1 MNIWKYFT
9 LAILL
14 PMVTIYI
21 TLVLKEQ
28 FDQVIE
34 VEVNDNLYDTY
45 PENYSS
51 TENDFSLEEPER
63 SLNDN
68 DVSDDKESSEIKES
82 FNSIEEKIKSKQI
95 KYSDNPNYN
104 DLFANDIGAP
114 KETEN
119 NLITDKKIVTDTK
132 VVNKNKTKVKK
143 SNEISTPETTV
154 KIDKNKQRIKS
165 KKIVKKIKFVP
176 AKVATQPSNNKN
188 KQRINSNK
196 ISKVKKPNI
205 SNVKSTKK
213 STSNIK
219 KTNKENKPTIQKRIV
234 FKKQVILKPKKPETK
249 QNRSLSEFNNN
260 ISDVFDEDLD
270 NDDYE
275 NDITSSVPELV
286 NPEENETN
294 ENTEKPKRFTSNPC
308 TGRSSRYIARCR
320 KK

>member
-21 TLVLKEQ
+21 TLALKDQ

-34 VEVNDNLYDTY
+34 VEVDDNLYDTY

-51 TENDFSLEEPER
+51 RENDFSLEEPEH

-68 DVSDDKESSEIKES
+68 DVYDDKESSEIKES
-82 FNSIEEKIKSKQI
+82 YNSIEEKIKSKQI
-95 KYSDNPNYN
+95 KYSDNPDYN
-104 DLFANDIGAP
+104 DLFENDVETP

-132 VVNKNKTKVKK
+132 VVNKNKSKVKK
-143 SNEISTPETTV
+143 SNEISTSETAV
-154 KIDKNKQRIKS
+154 KNNNNKQRIKP
-165 KKIVKKIKFVP
+165 KKIAKKIKFVP
-176 AKVATQPSNNKN
+176 AKVATQPNNKN
-188 KQRINSNK
+188 KPRVKPNK
-196 ISKVKKPNI
+196 ISKVKKTNIPNA
-205 SNVKSTKK
+205 KSTKK
-213 STSNIK
+213 STSSIK

-234 FKKQVILKPKKPETK
+234 FKKQVIVKPKKSKSK
-249 QNRSLSEFNNN
+249 QSSSVSEFKNNN
-260 ISDVFDEDLD
+260 ISDVFDEGLE

-275 NDITSSVPELV
+275 NDLTTSVPEVV
-286 NPEENETN
+286 NPEEIESN

-308 TGRSSRYIARCR
+308 SGRSSRYIARCR

>member
-165 KKIVKKIKFVP
+165 KTIVKKIKFVP

-213 STSNIK
+213 STSSIK
-219 KTNKENKPTIQKRIV
+219 KTNKENKPIIQKRIV